1 MTGNEFDRIA
11 QRRELRGCVR
21 FTREGT
27 VATLIL
33 ECVERRNAISA
44 TMWSDLASMF
54 RKLANETDV
63 RAVVVRGAPEGG
75 AFSAGADL
83 TEFPEVRSTSER
95 ALAHKE
101 QIYAALEA
109 IEACPVPV
117 ISVIDGA
124 CIGGG
129 LEIAMYSD
137 LRLASVRSTFGLP
150 IVRIA
155 NAIDIDDIRR
165 LAQVAGPALAAEILL
180 TGVNVPA
187 ERAYAAGL
195 VNWVGPVEELYPAAQ
210 RVVKHLVAAAPRAVR
225 LAKQGLRVALVP
237 SAGGGAAYEK
247 EVRRVLSGQDFQEG
261 YRAFLERRPPAFTG
275 E

>member
-1 MTGNEFDRIA
+1 MTVNEFDLVA
-11 QRRELRGCVR
+11 QRSKLRGCVR
-21 FTREGT
+21 FTREGA

-44 TMWSDLASMF
+44 AMWGELATTF
-54 RKLANETDV
+54 RKLATAGDV

-83 TEFPEVRSTSER
+83 TEFPDVRSTSER

-137 LRLASVRSTFGLP
+137 LRLASTRSTFGLP

-155 NAIDIDDIRR
+155 NAIDVDDIRR
-165 LAQVAGPALAAEILL
+165 LAQVAGPVLAAEILL
-180 TGVNVPA
+180 TGASVSA

-195 VNWVGPVEELYPAAQ
+195 VNWVGAVDELYATAQ
-210 RVVKHLVAAAPRAVR
+210 AMVRRIVAAAPRAVR

-261 YRAFLERRPPAFTG
+261 YRAFLERRQPAFTG
-275 E
+275 Q